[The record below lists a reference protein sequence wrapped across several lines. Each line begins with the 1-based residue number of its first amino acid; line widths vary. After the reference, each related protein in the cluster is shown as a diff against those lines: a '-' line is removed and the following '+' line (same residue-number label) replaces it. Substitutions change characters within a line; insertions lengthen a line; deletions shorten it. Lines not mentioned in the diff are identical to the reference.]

1 MSGLRCAW
9 LSSDCG
15 VVPTGRKVPK
25 KDVSIFYSALRPPC
39 PRAPAVGF
47 VQRGYTVFWP
57 PMPHLCCA
65 DTVPPAGHSA
75 APQQDLLCG
84 QVHQGVEVQ
93 VQVFSPEAPVP
104 PVHLGWIA
112 GTPCGGQR
120 CGPGDSGCQPLPF
133 SRLCLPGPHQCRGR
147 RGPQSCLRTAAQ
159 ATRTAG
165 GGCPVGSEPP
175 SPGAARGGHISL
187 AAAQGRE

>member
-112 GTPCGGQR
+112 GTPCGGTEMWPWGLWLPAPAFLQAVPPR
-120 CGPGDSGCQPLPF
+120 SSPMPWKTRATALPENCCSGHEDSRWRM
-133 SRLCLPGPHQCRGR
+133 SRR
-147 RGPQSCLRTAAQ
+147 
-159 ATRTAG
+159 
-165 GGCPVGSEPP
+165 
-175 SPGAARGGHISL
+175 I
-187 AAAQGRE
+187 